1 MKQKLDF
8 ITEKLQDIKEQNLYR
23 SLRHVKVNG
32 PIITIDRK
40 KLVNFCSNDYL
51 GLSNPKPI
59 LGQLQ
64 SSSRL
69 VSGNDVSFSKLEQK
83 LAVHK
88 SKEAS
93 LVFPTGYM
101 ANMGAIQA
109 LVDNNSVIFSDE
121 LNHVSII
128 EACKLTNA
136 KVQIY
141 KHNDIDDLR
150 KKISTVKK
158 KKFIVTEGVFSMD
171 GDFAKLDDIASISD
185 KTDSI
190 LIVDDAHGD
199 FTLGKDGKGTPNIFG
214 VEKQVDVYISSLSK
228 GLGAFGGYV
237 SSTKPV
243 IDLCINKARSFI
255 YTSALPSFLV
265 ELALNKLKQDRVKSQ
280 KTLQQNVLLLISGLK
295 QIGFDIKSNSHII
308 PIIVGNEQKTLE
320 FGRFLYKNGIF
331 AQPIRYPTVPK
342 NKARLRISVTAWL
355 TKKHLEDALI
365 IFEKAG
371 KKFELI

>member
-32 PIITIDRK
+32 PIITIERK

-88 SKEAS
+88 SKESS

-109 LVDNNSVIFSDE
+109 LVDNDSVIFSDE
-121 LNHVSII
+121 LNHASII

-141 KHNDIDDLR
+141 KHNNIDDLR
-150 KKISTVKK
+150 KKISKVKK
-158 KKFIVTEGVFSMD
+158 RKFIVTEGVFSMD
-171 GDFAKLDDIASISD
+171 GDLAKLDEIASISD
-185 KTDSI
+185 KTESV

-295 QIGFDIKSNSHII
+295 QIGFDITSNSHII
-308 PIIVGNEQKTLE
+308 PIIVGNEKKTLE
-320 FGRFLYKNGIF
+320 FSKFIYDNGVF

-355 TKKHLEDALI
+355 TKKHIEDALNV
-365 IFEKAG
+365 FEKAG

>member
-32 PIITIDRK
+32 PNITIERK
-40 KLVNFCSNDYL
+40 KLLNFCSNDYL

-83 LAVHK
+83 LALHK
-88 SKEAS
+88 SKESS

-109 LVDNNSVIFSDE
+109 LVDNDSVIFSDE
-121 LNHVSII
+121 LNHASII

-141 KHNDIDDLR
+141 KHNNIDDLR
-150 KKISTVKK
+150 KKISKVKK
-158 KKFIVTEGVFSMD
+158 RKFIVTEGVFSMD
-171 GDFAKLDDIASISD
+171 GDLAKLDEIANISD
-185 KTDSI
+185 KTESV

-199 FTLGKDGKGTPNIFG
+199 FTLGKDGKGTPDIFG
-214 VEKQVDVYISSLSK
+214 VDKQVDVYISSLSK

-295 QIGFDIKSNSHII
+295 QIGFDITSNSHII
-308 PIIVGNEQKTLE
+308 PIIVGNEKKTLE
-320 FGRFLYKNGIF
+320 FSKFIYDNGVF

-355 TKKHLEDALI
+355 TKKHIEDALNV
-365 IFEKAG
+365 FEKAG

>member
-121 LNHVSII
+121 LNHASII

-150 KKISTVKK
+150 KKISKVKK

>member
-1 MKQKLDF
+1 LKQKLDF

-88 SKEAS
+88 SKESS

-109 LVDNNSVIFSDE
+109 LVDNDSVIFSDE

-150 KKISTVKK
+150 KKISKVKK

>member
-88 SKEAS
+88 SKESS

-109 LVDNNSVIFSDE
+109 LVDNDSVIFSDE
-121 LNHVSII
+121 LNHASII

-150 KKISTVKK
+150 KKISKVKK

>member
-1 MKQKLDF
+1 LKQKLDF

-88 SKEAS
+88 SKESS

-109 LVDNNSVIFSDE
+109 LVDNDSVIFSDE
-121 LNHVSII
+121 LNHASII

-150 KKISTVKK
+150 KKISKVKK

-280 KTLQQNVLLLISGLK
+280 KNLQQNVLLLISGLK

-342 NKARLRISVTAWL
+342 NKARLRVSVTAWL

-365 IFEKAG
+365 VFEKAG

>member
-88 SKEAS
+88 SKESS

-109 LVDNNSVIFSDE
+109 LVDNDSVIFSDE

>member
-88 SKEAS
+88 SKESS

-109 LVDNNSVIFSDE
+109 LVDNDSVIFSDE
-121 LNHVSII
+121 LNHASII

-150 KKISTVKK
+150 KKISKVKK

-280 KTLQQNVLLLISGLK
+280 KNLQQNVLLLISGLK

>member
-1 MKQKLDF
+1 LKQKLDF

-109 LVDNNSVIFSDE
+109 LVDNDSVIFSDE
-121 LNHVSII
+121 LNHASII
-128 EACKLTNA
+128 ESCKLTNA
-136 KVQIY
+136 KVEIY
-141 KHNDIDDLR
+141 RHNDIDDLR
-150 KKISTVKK
+150 KKISKVKK

-295 QIGFDIKSNSHII
+295 QIGFDIKSNSHIV

-342 NKARLRISVTAWL
+342 NKARLRVSVTAWL

-365 IFEKAG
+365 VFEKAG

>member
-88 SKEAS
+88 SKESS

-109 LVDNNSVIFSDE
+109 LVDNDSVIFSDE
-121 LNHVSII
+121 LNHASII

-150 KKISTVKK
+150 KKISKVKK

-280 KTLQQNVLLLISGLK
+280 KNLQQNVLLLISGLK

-342 NKARLRISVTAWL
+342 NKARLRVSVTAWL

-365 IFEKAG
+365 VFEKAG

>member
-59 LGQLQ
+59 LGQIQ

-88 SKEAS
+88 SKESS

-109 LVDNNSVIFSDE
+109 LVDNDSVIFSDE
-121 LNHVSII
+121 LNHASII

-150 KKISTVKK
+150 KKISKVKK

-265 ELALNKLKQDRVKSQ
+265 ELALNKLKQDRGESQ
-280 KTLQQNVLLLISGLK
+280 KTLQRNVLLLISGLK

>member
-88 SKEAS
+88 SKESS

-109 LVDNNSVIFSDE
+109 LVDNDSVIFSDE
-121 LNHVSII
+121 LNHASII

-150 KKISTVKK
+150 KKISKVKK

-280 KTLQQNVLLLISGLK
+280 KTLQQNVFLLISGLK

>member
-59 LGQLQ
+59 LGQIQ

-109 LVDNNSVIFSDE
+109 LVDNDSVIFSDE
-121 LNHVSII
+121 LNHASII
-128 EACKLTNA
+128 ESCKLTNA
-136 KVQIY
+136 KVEIY
-141 KHNDIDDLR
+141 RHNDIDDLR
-150 KKISTVKK
+150 KKISKVKK

-295 QIGFDIKSNSHII
+295 QIGFDIKSNSHIV

-342 NKARLRISVTAWL
+342 NKARLRVSVTAWL

-365 IFEKAG
+365 VFEKAG

>member
-1 MKQKLDF
+1 LKQKLDF

-32 PIITIDRK
+32 PNITIERK
-40 KLVNFCSNDYL
+40 KLLNFCSNDYL

-83 LAVHK
+83 LALHK
-88 SKEAS
+88 SKESS

-109 LVDNNSVIFSDE
+109 LVDNDSVIFSDE
-121 LNHVSII
+121 LNHASII

-141 KHNDIDDLR
+141 KHNNIDDLR
-150 KKISTVKK
+150 KKISKVKK
-158 KKFIVTEGVFSMD
+158 RKFIVTEGVFSMD
-171 GDFAKLDDIASISD
+171 GDLAKLDEIANISD
-185 KTDSI
+185 KTESV

-199 FTLGKDGKGTPNIFG
+199 FTLGKDGKGTPDIFG
-214 VEKQVDVYISSLSK
+214 VDKQVDVYISSLSK

-295 QIGFDIKSNSHII
+295 QIGFDITSNSHII
-308 PIIVGNEQKTLE
+308 PIIVGNEKKTLE
-320 FGRFLYKNGIF
+320 FSKFIYDNGVF

-355 TKKHLEDALI
+355 TKKHIEDALNV
-365 IFEKAG
+365 FEKAG

>member
-88 SKEAS
+88 SKESS

>member
-88 SKEAS
+88 SKESS

-265 ELALNKLKQDRVKSQ
+265 ELALNKLKQDRGESQ
-280 KTLQQNVLLLISGLK
+280 KTLQRNVLLLISGLK

>member
-1 MKQKLDF
+1 LKQKLDF

-88 SKEAS
+88 SKESS

-109 LVDNNSVIFSDE
+109 LVDNDSVIFSDE
-121 LNHVSII
+121 LNHASII

-150 KKISTVKK
+150 KKISKVKK

>member
-59 LGQLQ
+59 LGQIQ

-88 SKEAS
+88 SKESS

-109 LVDNNSVIFSDE
+109 LVDNDSVIFSDE
-121 LNHVSII
+121 LNHASII
-128 EACKLTNA
+128 ESCKLTNA
-136 KVQIY
+136 KVEIY
-141 KHNDIDDLR
+141 RHNDIDDLR
-150 KKISTVKK
+150 KKISKVKK

-295 QIGFDIKSNSHII
+295 QIGFDIKSNSHIV

-342 NKARLRISVTAWL
+342 NKARLRVSVTAWL

-365 IFEKAG
+365 VFEKAG

>member
-88 SKEAS
+88 SKESS

-109 LVDNNSVIFSDE
+109 LVDNDSVIFSDE
-121 LNHVSII
+121 LNHASII

-150 KKISTVKK
+150 KKISKVKK

-265 ELALNKLKQDRVKSQ
+265 ELALNKLKQDRGESQ
-280 KTLQQNVLLLISGLK
+280 KTLQRNVLLLISGLK